1 MFNLFVLT
9 NGLAIGSAFF
19 LTAAGLTI
27 LFGILRMLNFA
38 HGSFIMLGAYLA
50 STTLAFLPGF
60 NLWTFLLVSVGA
72 GLVVGA
78 LGLVVDRLVFRRLQ
92 GVDEAAALIAT
103 FALML
108 VTDGI
113 VKLIWGTQYVSVR
126 VPEGLG
132 GALRMG
138 PVIMPTYSV
147 LVVVLGI
154 VTFVGLELFLNR
166 TWAGKSLHAVSQDRW
181 IMGIL
186 GHNPRRLEVMAVFLA
201 FFLAGFAG
209 SVLAPNQILT
219 PSLGNH
225 IIIQA
230 FAVVVVGGL
239 GSVRGAMLAAML
251 LGLAESWGSLYMP
264 SISLYLGII
273 LILILRPQGLIPPRL
288 APRPG
293 SWSFGWLW
301 QRRIAVPFT
310 EGRVG
315 PRHDDV
321 VVPPET
327 RAAGTTRPNVLA
339 LLIAAAVLLSLP
351 FWATPGL
358 IFVACLVLVSTVFGM
373 SWNLL
378 FGFAGT
384 ASFGHAAFF
393 AIGAYVSGWM
403 LKFEPH
409 IPFPLVIGMAAAGAA
424 VVAAPI
430 GIVALRRA
438 TGVQL
443 AILTL
448 ALAEVLR
455 VVISYSRP
463 LGRDE
468 GISAIP
474 RPSIFGQS
482 LASDTAYYIFLLVAC
497 AFALGILWAV
507 THSPF
512 GRSLRAIRQDPQRA
526 RFLGINVDRKLLV
539 AFTLSAAMAAVA
551 GALSAPLS
559 QIVTPAA
566 AGIVRSTEPMLNTLL
581 GGAQSFWGP
590 GVGAVIFATIGYGT
604 RALAGMSELISGGI
618 LLAVVLL
625 APAGAVGLWHR
636 TAGLFRRADKTITVE
651 KAEENVR

>member
-9 NGLAIGSAFF
+9 NGIAIGFAFF

-50 STTLAFLPGF
+50 STVLSQLPGF
-60 NLWTFLLVSVGA
+60 GLFTFLAVAVGA
-72 GLVVGA
+72 GLIVGA
-78 LGLVVDRLVFRRLQ
+78 LGLVVERLVFRRMQ

-108 VTDGI
+108 VADGI
-113 VKLIWGTQYVSVR
+113 VELIWGTNYVSVR
-126 VPEGLG
+126 VPDGLG
-132 GALRMG
+132 GALRLG
-138 PVIMPTYSV
+138 PAIVPAYSALIVVI
-147 LVVVLGI
+147 GAI
-154 VTFVGLELFLNR
+154 TFVALELFLNR
-166 TWAGKSLHAVSQDRW
+166 TWTGKSLQAVSQDRW

-186 GHNPRRLEVMAVFLA
+186 GHNPRRLEVIAVFLA

-225 IIIQA
+225 LIIQA

-239 GSVRGAMLAAML
+239 GSIRGALLAALL
-251 LGLAESWGSLYMP
+251 LGIAESWGSLYMP

-288 APRPG
+288 APRAG
-293 SWSFGWLW
+293 SWSFGWLF
-301 QRRIAVPFT
+301 RRRVGATGTDVPASRAVDAVPVPA
-310 EGRVG
+310 EAGR
-315 PRHDDV
+315 
-321 VVPPET
+321 
-327 RAAGTTRPNVLA
+327 AGAYRPNVPVLLLAALA
-339 LLIAAAVLLSLP
+339 LVSLP

-358 IFVACLVLVSTVFGM
+358 LFIGCLVLVSTVFGM

-393 AIGAYVSGWM
+393 AIGAYLSGWI
-403 LKFEPH
+403 LKNAPQV
-409 IPFPLVIGMAAAGAA
+409 PFPAALLMAAVLAA
-424 VVAAPI
+424 LVAAPV
-430 GIVALRRA
+430 GIIALRRA

-455 VVISYSRP
+455 VLMSYARP

-474 RPSIFGQS
+474 RPSVLGVT
-482 LASDTAYYIFLLVAC
+482 LTSDTAYYVFLLVAC
-497 AFALGILWAV
+497 AILVAILWAA

-526 RFLGINVDRKLLV
+526 RFLGINVDRMLLG
-539 AFTLSAAMAAVA
+539 AFILSAATAAVA
-551 GALSAPLS
+551 GALAAPLS

-566 AGIVRSTEPMLNTLL
+566 AAISRSTEPMLNTLL
-581 GGAQSFWGP
+581 GGAHSFWGP
-590 GVGAVIFATIGYGT
+590 GVGAVIFAAVGYAT
-604 RALAGMSELISGGI
+604 RTLAGMSELISGVI
-618 LLAVVLL
+618 LLGVVLL
-625 APAGAVGLWHR
+625 APAGAVGLWER
-636 TAGLFRRADKTITVE
+636 FVRLLRRPGSTPGAVQTVE
-651 KAEENVR
+651 AGK